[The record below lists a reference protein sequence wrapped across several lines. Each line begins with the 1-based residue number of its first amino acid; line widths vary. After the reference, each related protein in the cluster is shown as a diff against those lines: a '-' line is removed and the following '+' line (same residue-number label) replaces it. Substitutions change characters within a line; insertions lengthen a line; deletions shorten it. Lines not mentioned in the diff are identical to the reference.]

1 MFASVFLPILMLHT
15 ICRLVCGLCSL
26 PSFSS
31 PFPSRFPF
39 PRYAGVSSVFILPS
53 LLLPLHSLCPRRNT
67 SLYLLSFLAES
78 SQSPR
83 GLSHSRLL
91 LFLHIH
97 ASLFSAFTR
106 GDTSASR
113 AHRMSAPPRPG
124 IAVRSVLGGYGP
136 RHDFRSTSTATGRT
150 RLAPRLTA
158 AAAQLL
164 QTSLSVLG
172 SQGSAGSRLLECF
185 ARPRR
190 FVHLLVVLRRAG
202 CTSSSS
208 LLTKILLHH
217 SSLHPPHS
225 ISAFTFPSTALPVWI
240 KSMLR
245 CLSRRAPCSRVLRAT
260 CPSVPLSP
268 PSFHAW
274 LCSEPPASPRLA
286 PREGRLARHLA
297 SWSLPTFLPV
307 GSV

>member
-1 MFASVFLPILMLHT
+1 MCSHPSSYPFSCCILSAAYAPFLPSLPPSLLAFRSRAT
-15 ICRLVCGLCSL
+15 RESL
-26 PSFSS
+26 PSSS
-31 PFPSRFPF
+31 S
-39 PRYAGVSSVFILPS
+39 LPS
-53 LLLPLHSLCPRRNT
+53 SCRSILSALDATRP
-67 SLYLLSFLAES
+67 YLLSFLAES

-97 ASLFSAFTR
+97 ASLFSVFTR
-106 GDTSASR
+106 GDISASR

-124 IAVRSVLGGYGP
+124 IAVRSILSGYGP
-136 RHDFRSTSTATGRT
+136 RRNTCSITTASGRA

-245 CLSRRAPCSRVLRAT
+245 CLSRRV
-260 CPSVPLSP
+260 
-268 PSFHAW
+268 
-274 LCSEPPASPRLA
+274 
-286 PREGRLARHLA
+286 
-297 SWSLPTFLPV
+297 
-307 GSV
+307 